1 MSTFFVM
8 AASVLIFR
16 RVVAQ
21 HFAAGLTNSQVNPA
35 IANPKAFLTAKY
47 WVIGF

>member
-1 MSTFFVM
+1 M

-16 RVVAQ
+16 RVAAQ

-35 IANPKAFLTAKY
+35 SANSQAFLTAEY
-47 WVIGF
+47 RVIGF